1 MISDLKCCTLSR
13 RPLRPAQSS
22 QTRIVAMARPKA
34 SDWRSLSPEQIQEEI
49 AKSKRALYDWRV
61 AKATRQVRQ
70 QVRSCLLLSACMQ
83 QAALHCRF
91 LHAT

>member
-1 MISDLKCCTLSR
+1 
-13 RPLRPAQSS
+13 
-22 QTRIVAMARPKA
+22 MARPKA

-70 QVRSCLLLSACMQ
+70 QVQLCFTLSACMQ
-83 QAALHCRF
+83 QAGITLPF
-91 LHAT
+91 LQCYRAVAH